1 MFFFFF
7 FFGGPI
13 NNMLVF
19 PYQTF
24 CIYDIVKE
32 NILVENTTGTCKYVI
47 VIAVGFIIMRLYMHV
62 TSME

>member
-1 MFFFFF
+1 
-7 FFGGPI
+7 
-13 NNMLVF
+13 MLVF